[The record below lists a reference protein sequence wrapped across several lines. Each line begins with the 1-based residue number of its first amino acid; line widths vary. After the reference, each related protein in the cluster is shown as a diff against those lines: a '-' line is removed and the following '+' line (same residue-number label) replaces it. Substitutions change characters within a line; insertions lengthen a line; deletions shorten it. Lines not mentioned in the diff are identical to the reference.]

1 MSLESILARNK
12 HQENRC
18 YGKTTSRPEEGQS
31 WSTSGKQQS
40 SQGEA
45 KAGQDIIAPPIA
57 GSSDWKISTRVTAG
71 AISIAVS

>member
-1 MSLESILARNK
+1 MNLESILARNQ

-31 WSTSGKQQS
+31 WSTSGKQQGP
-40 SQGEA
+40 QVEA

-57 GSSDWKISTRVTAG
+57 GSPDLTTSPGAMAG
-71 AISIAVS
+71 AIGITVS